1 MLTLFNTDCV
11 IECDKNIVRGDFE
24 CVLFSFMN
32 LLLSGTGKEICSLQV
47 VSDCF
52 LYSPLLGVLVDDE
65 VVLIFFHRRISLNR
79 SFTIVLD
86 RRQMCVDKLSVSFY
100 VDEEMSLKAGV

>member
-11 IECDKNIVRGDFE
+11 IECDKNIVREDFE

-52 LYSPLLGVLVDDE
+52 LGSPLLGVLVDE
-65 VVLIFFHRRISLNR
+65 VVLILFHRRVSLNR
-79 SFTIVLD
+79 SFRIVLD
-86 RRQMCVDKLSVSFY
+86 QRQVCVDKPGVSFY
-100 VDEEMSLKAGV
+100 VDEEVSLKAGV